1 MKPEKVNKL
10 ICVIVVL
17 VCPLLFYLLGGFA
30 NTWWGFLLIVFLAI
44 LLAGTLTNIA
54 YNNY

>member
-30 NTWWGFLLIVFLAI
+30 NAWWGFLLIVFLAI